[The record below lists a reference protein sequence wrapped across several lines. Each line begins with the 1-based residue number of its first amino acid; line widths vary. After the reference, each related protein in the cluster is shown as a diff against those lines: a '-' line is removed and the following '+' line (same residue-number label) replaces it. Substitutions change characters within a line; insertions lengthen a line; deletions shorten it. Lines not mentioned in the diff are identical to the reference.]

1 MSLFDALR
9 RAADNFPGGRSTIS
23 HRNGWNDEYTRKQ
36 LSGSASH
43 KLGAVDALAIA
54 RLCIEAGSEHCFDYP
69 AFVAEECG
77 GKFVL
82 HTDAPEPEQNPM
94 RRVSVLARE
103 AGDVTAVFIEAL
115 QDGIVSDNE
124 LADIEL
130 EISQAEEA
138 LRKLRQAARAV
149 NAAGKPTHM
158 TLPVREMR
166 AEEPARRVDTVRFP
180 NGSEVDIRAPM
191 SAA

>member
-1 MSLFDALR
+1 MSLFDTLR
-9 RAADNFPGGRSTIS
+9 RAADHFPGGRSTIS

-43 KLGAVDALAIA
+43 KLGAMDALAIA
-54 RLCIEAGSEHCFDYP
+54 RLCIEAGTEHCFDYP
-69 AFVAEECG
+69 AYVAEECG

-82 HTDAPEPEQNPM
+82 DAQSPEPEQSPM

-103 AGDVTAVFIEAL
+103 AGDVTAVFIDAL
-115 QDGIVSDNE
+115 QDGKISDNE

-130 EISQAEEA
+130 EIAQAEEA

-149 NAAGKPTHM
+149 NAAGKPGAVQTQS
-158 TLPVREMR
+158 TQQWVREF
-166 AEEPARRVDTVRFP
+166 D
-180 NGSEVDIRAPM
+180 G
-191 SAA
+191 AAHA